1 VQGYHAAAAADALLG
16 RFRMATPVLFPVN
29 VENKMGYIDAKGRVR
44 IKPQFDLAASFSEGL
59 AFFATWDSNRQTDRS
74 GNLKAKYGF
83 INPAGEVVIPPTFDE
98 ALNFKDG
105 LAPIR
110 VGIRW
115 GYVNAKGE
123 VVVKPQFD
131 QASELSEGLASTR
144 IKKKCQVLNPAG
156 DVVFSVEAS
165 TVAECHDGLM
175 RCEKKRK
182 WSYLDRTG
190 ATAIELTCTAAE
202 DFSDGLAAVLKN
214 GRIGFVDK
222 DGEWVIPPRF
232 AQGSRF
238 REGFAR
244 VQFAR
249 EGPYDPTV
257 PQDFGFIDKSGDRN
271 PAGSYFFAGDFSE
284 GLAAVCEKYD
294 QGWAYIDARGKTRIP
309 TLACTSAGEFQDGL
323 ALIQVT
329 DRTKGETRYGY
340 IDQKGKYVWQP
351 QA

>member
-1 VQGYHAAAAADALLG
+1 MSTGA
-16 RFRMATPVLFPVN
+16 LFPVN

-44 IKPQFDLAASFSEGL
+44 IPPQFDLAGAFSEGL
-59 AFFATWDSNRQTDRS
+59 AFFGKWDAKRQPDHVS
-74 GNLKAKYGF
+74 GMKAKYGF
-83 INPAGEVVIPPTFDE
+83 IDPAGEVVIPPTFDE
-98 ALNFKDG
+98 ALDFNDG
-105 LAPIR
+105 LARIR
-110 VGIRW
+110 VGLRW
-115 GYVNAKGE
+115 GYINAKGE

-131 QASELSEGLASTR
+131 QASEFSEGLASAR
-144 IKKKCQVLNPAG
+144 VKKKWRVLDPTGA
-156 DVVFSVEAS
+156 VVFATDAT
-165 TVAECHDGLM
+165 TVGSCCEGLM
-175 RCEKKRK
+175 FCEKQRK

-190 ATAIELTCTAAE
+190 NTAFDLPCTAAG
-202 DFSDGLAAVLKN
+202 DFSDGLAAVLK
-214 GRIGFVDK
+214 GRLTGFIDK
-222 DGEWVIPPRF
+222 KGEWVIPPRF
-232 AQGSRF
+232 AQGTRF
-238 REGFAR
+238 REGLAR